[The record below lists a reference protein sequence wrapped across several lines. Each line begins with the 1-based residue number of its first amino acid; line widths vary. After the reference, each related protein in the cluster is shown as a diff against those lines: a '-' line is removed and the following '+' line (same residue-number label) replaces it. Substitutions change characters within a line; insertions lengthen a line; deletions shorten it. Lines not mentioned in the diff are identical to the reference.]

1 MEGSIAYIESRVRD
15 VAAAGAEGF
24 CHLRLE
30 APGWEWTPG
39 QFAMLRPSAWLYDPL
54 LPRPF
59 SIADQ
64 DKEHLS
70 FFLQVVGKGTSQLS
84 QLKPGNR
91 VRLWG
96 PLGRGFAIDPEVPSL
111 LLAGGMGIAPFIGLI
126 RNHPRPEN
134 LELIFG
140 HRSPLEA
147 YPFAELGGRI
157 LAWNIR
163 DRSDED
169 LATLQ
174 RGVRVKIQGYAQDGR
189 IFACGPHP
197 FLRMVSNLA
206 REIGAWTQLCLET
219 HMACGHGACL
229 GCSVPVPGGGFV
241 QACRSGPVFNA
252 EEIEL

>member
-1 MEGSIAYIESRVRD
+1 MQYIESRVRE
-15 VAAAGAEGF
+15 VAVSRVEGF
-24 CHLRLE
+24 YHLRLQ
-30 APGWEWTPG
+30 APGWEWSPG
-39 QFAMLRPSAWLYDPL
+39 QFAMLRPVSWIYDPL

-64 DKEHLS
+64 DEEQMS

-84 QLKPGNR
+84 QLKPGDR
-91 VRLWG
+91 IKLLG
-96 PLGRGFAIDPEVPSL
+96 PLGRGFEIDPQVPTL

-140 HRSPLEA
+140 HRHPLEA
-147 YPFAELGGRI
+147 YPFSELCDRI

-163 DRSDED
+163 DRSEED
-169 LATLQ
+169 LATMQ

-189 IFACGPHP
+189 ILACGPHL
-197 FLRMVSNLA
+197 FLKMVRDLS
-206 REIGAWTQLCLET
+206 REAGAWTQISLET

-229 GCSVPVPGGGFV
+229 GCTVPASGGGFV
-241 QACRSGPVFNA
+241 QSCRSGPVFNS
-252 EEIEL
+252 EDIEL

>member
-1 MEGSIAYIESRVRD
+1 MEGTIAYIESRVRD
-15 VAAAGAEGF
+15 VKAAGAEGF
-24 CHLRLE
+24 YHLRLA

-39 QFAMLRPSAWLYDPL
+39 QFAMLRPASWISDPL

-64 DKEHLS
+64 DEEHLS

-84 QLKPGNR
+84 QLKPGDR
-91 VRLWG
+91 MRLWG
-96 PLGRGFAIDPEVPSL
+96 PLGRGFAVDPEVPTL

-140 HRSPLEA
+140 HRHPLEA
-147 YPFAELGGRI
+147 YPFPELSGRI

-163 DRSDED
+163 DRSEED
-169 LATLQ
+169 LATMQ

-189 IFACGPHP
+189 ILACGPHP
-197 FLRMVSNLA
+197 FLRMVRSLS
-206 REIGAWTQLCLET
+206 REIGAWTQLSLET

-241 QACRSGPVFNA
+241 QSCQSGPVFNS